1 MLTVSENFAKK
12 IISDDRAFTVKVIVD
27 SANELTGAT
36 IQSVSLDEIVNSTD
50 ALTFGCACSNK
61 ITINLINPPTNINY
75 DNTYIEPYVGIKIT
89 DIPLVYESVPLG
101 KFYTTEVETTND
113 YKNLKITAYDGFCKM
128 TGKYI
133 KSSSIVGTVKIQDIY
148 DDIKVQLANKCGVVL
163 KDMVCPDF
171 DIEWK
176 DADITYTQAVGYLA
190 GCLGG
195 FARFD
200 REGLLEIVWYTNTEV
215 EINRNLQYM
224 NGFQKTTDK
233 PLTITSLVT
242 GTQDNAISK
251 GDGVSGTEVNFENPF
266 ISSEMAD
273 VLWEKVNNITYTPCK
288 VKWRGNPAVQAGDIV
303 SVIDKNGTAHT
314 VFVMSQQIVIG
325 GGLNSTIES
334 KGKSET
340 TNNFSNNFSTA
351 SQKIERV
358 YTTMEQSVV
367 NATNSIT
374 GANGGYVVI
383 NDADGD
389 GKPDEILILNS
400 VSLEN
405 ATKCWRWN
413 QNGLGFCHNPLGNA
427 YQGPYSLAIDTEQDG
442 IVANFITAGF
452 LNANRI
458 AVESFDTNNPSLL
471 TDYIHFGDGTI
482 TFGSDEDALTLN
494 LARDKIE
501 FQNGGVMK
509 TKITSNSFEIDNMT
523 DGVFRIQTFGFI
535 PRKSGNISFTLV
547 K

>member
-1 MLTVSENFAKK
+1 MLTVSDNFAKK
-12 IISDDRAFTVKVIVD
+12 IISDDRTFTVKVVVD
-27 SANELTGAT
+27 SSYELTGAT
-36 IQSVSLDEIVNSTD
+36 IQSATLDEIVNSTD
-50 ALTFGCACSNK
+50 TLTCGCACSNK
-61 ITINLINPPTNINY
+61 VTINFINPPTNINY
-75 DNTYIEPYVGIKIT
+75 DNAYIEPYVGIKIS
-89 DIPLVYESVPLG
+89 DIPLIYESVPLG
-101 KFYTTEVETTND
+101 KFYVTEVETAND

-128 TGKYI
+128 TGKYV
-133 KSSSIVGTVKIQDIY
+133 KDPSIVGTTKIQAVY
-148 DDIKVQLANKCGVVL
+148 DDIKAQLASKCGVVL
-163 KDMVCPDF
+163 KAMVCPDF
-171 DIEWK
+171 DVNWF
-176 DADITYTQAVGYLA
+176 DLDMTYTQAVGHLA

-200 REGLLEIVWYTNTEV
+200 REGLLEIAWYANTTV
-215 EINRNLQYM
+215 DIPRNQQYM

-233 PLTITSLVT
+233 PLTVTSIVT
-242 GTQDNAISK
+242 GTQENTISK
-251 GDGVSGTEVNFENPF
+251 GNGVNGTEINFENPF
-266 ISSEMAD
+266 ITSEMVD
-273 VLWEKVNNITYTPCK
+273 VLWAKVNNTTYTPCK

-303 SVIDKNGTAHT
+303 SAIDKNGTAHT
-314 VFVMSQQIVIG
+314 VFVMSQQLVIG

-340 TNNFSNNFSTA
+340 TNNFSNSFSTA

-400 VSLEN
+400 VSLQK

-413 QNGLGFCHNPLGNA
+413 QNGLGFSYNALGNA
-427 YQGPYSLAIDTEQDG
+427 YQGPFRLAIDTEQDG

-452 LNANRI
+452 LNASRI
-458 AVESFDTNNPSLL
+458 AVESFDTDNPKLL
-471 TDYIHFGDGTI
+471 TDYIRFGDGTI
-482 TFGSDEDALTLN
+482 TFGSDMDALTLH
-494 LARDKIE
+494 LARNKIE
-501 FQNGGVMK
+501 LGNMGLK
-509 TKITSNSFEIDNMT
+509 TTITSNSFEIDNMT
-523 DGVFRIQTFGFI
+523 DGVFRIQRFGWI
-535 PRKSGNISFTLV
+535 PRKSGNMSFTIL

>member
-12 IISDDRAFTVKVIVD
+12 IISDDRAFTVKVVVD
-27 SANELTGAT
+27 SAYELTGAT

-50 ALTFGCACSNK
+50 TLTMGCACSNK
-61 ITINLINPPTNINY
+61 VTINFINPPTNINY
-75 DNTYIEPYVGIKIT
+75 DNTYIEPYVGVKIS
-89 DIPLVYESVPLG
+89 DIPLVYESVSLG
-101 KFYTTEVETTND
+101 KFYATEVETTND

-133 KSSSIVGTVKIQDIY
+133 KSATIVGTVKIQAIY
-148 DDIKVQLANKCGVVL
+148 DDIKTQLASKCGVVL
-163 KDMVCPDF
+163 KDVDCPDV

-176 DADITYTQAVGYLA
+176 DLDMTFTQAVGYLA

-200 REGLLEIVWYTNTEV
+200 REGLLEIVWYSHTEI
-215 EINRNLQYM
+215 EIPRTQQYM
-224 NGFQKTTDK
+224 NGFQKTTDN
-233 PLTITSLVT
+233 PLTVTSLVT
-242 GTQDNAISK
+242 GTQDNVISK
-251 GDGVSGTEVNFENPF
+251 GNGVNGTEINFENPF
-266 ISSEMAD
+266 ITSEMAD
-273 VLWEKVNNITYTPCK
+273 IVWSKVNGVTYTPCK

-303 SVIDKNGTAHT
+303 SAIDKNGTAHT

-325 GGLNSTIES
+325 GGLNSTIEC

-340 TNNFSNNFSTA
+340 TNNFSNSFSTA

-358 YTTMEQSVV
+358 YTTMDQSVV

-400 VSLEN
+400 VVLEK

-413 QNGLGFCHNPLGNA
+413 QNGLGFCNNPLGNA
-427 YQGPYSLAIDTEQDG
+427 YQGPFSLAIDTEQDG

-452 LNANRI
+452 LNASRI
-458 AVESFDTNNPSLL
+458 AVESYDTDNPKLL

-482 TFGSDEDALTLN
+482 SFGSDKDALTLN

-501 FQNGGVMK
+501 LGNTGLK
-509 TKITSNSFEIDNMT
+509 TTITSNSFEIDNMT
-523 DGVFRIQTFGFI
+523 DGMFRIQKFGFI
-535 PRKSGNISFTLV
+535 PRKSGNMSFTLL

>member
-12 IISDDRAFTVKVIVD
+12 IISDDRTFTVKVVVD
-27 SANELTGAT
+27 SAYELTGAT
-36 IQSVSLDEIVNSTD
+36 IQSVTLDEIVNSTD

-61 ITINLINPPTNINY
+61 VTINFINPPTNINY
-75 DNTYIEPYVGIKIT
+75 DNTFIEPYVGVKIS
-89 DIPLVYESVPLG
+89 DIPETYESVPLG
-101 KFYTTEVETTND
+101 KFYATEVETTND

-133 KSSSIVGTVKIQDIY
+133 KSSSIVGTAKIQAIY
-148 DDIKVQLANKCGVVL
+148 DDIQAQLASKCGVVL
-163 KDMVCPDF
+163 KDMICPDL
-171 DIEWK
+171 DITWK
-176 DADITYTQAVGYLA
+176 DLDMTYTQAIGYLA

-200 REGLLEIVWYTNTEV
+200 REGLLEIVWYSNTVV

-233 PLTITSLVT
+233 PLTITSIVT
-242 GTQDNAISK
+242 GTQENTISK
-251 GDGVSGTEVNFENPF
+251 GEGVNGAEINFENPF
-266 ISSEMAD
+266 ITSEMAD
-273 VLWEKVNNITYTPCK
+273 ALWEKVNTLTYTPCK

-303 SVIDKNGTAHT
+303 SVVDKNNTAHT
-314 VFVMSQQIVIG
+314 VLVMSQQLVIG
-325 GGLNSTIES
+325 GGLNCTIES

-340 TNNFSNNFSTA
+340 TNNFSNSFSTA

-358 YTTMEQSVV
+358 YTTMEQAVV

-383 NDADGD
+383 NDSDGD
-389 GKPDEILILNS
+389 GLPDEILILNS
-400 VSLEN
+400 PVLEK

-413 QNGLGFCHNPLGNA
+413 QNGLGFANQPLGNA
-427 YQGPYSLAIDTEQDG
+427 YQGPFSLAIDTEKEG
-442 IVANFITAGF
+442 IVANSITTGF
-452 LNANRI
+452 MAATRL
-458 AVESFDTNNPSLL
+458 AVESFDADNPKVL
-471 TDYIHFGDGTI
+471 TDYIHFGEGTI
-482 TFGSDEDALTLN
+482 TFGSDEDALTLY

-501 FQNGGVMK
+501 LGNKGLE

-523 DGVFRIQTFGFI
+523 DGVFRIQTFGWV
-535 PRKSGNISFTLV
+535 PRKSGNMSFTLL

>member
-1 MLTVSENFAKK
+1 MLTVSEDFAKK
-12 IISDDRAFTVKVIVD
+12 IISDDRTFTVKVVVD
-27 SANELTGAT
+27 SAYELTGAT
-36 IQSVSLDEIVNSTD
+36 IQSVTLDEIVNSTD
-50 ALTFGCACSNK
+50 TLTMGCACSNK
-61 ITINLINPPTNINY
+61 VTINLINPPTNINY
-75 DNTYIEPYVGIKIT
+75 DNTFIEPYVGIKIS
-89 DIPLVYESVPLG
+89 DIPLVYESVSLG
-101 KFYTTEVETTND
+101 KFYATEVETAND

-133 KSSSIVGTVKIQDIY
+133 KNSSIVGIVKIQTIYNDIRA
-148 DDIKVQLANKCGVVL
+148 QLASKCGVVL
-163 KDMVCPDF
+163 KSMTCPDL

-176 DADITYTQAVGYLA
+176 DLDMTFTQAVGYLA

-200 REGLLEIVWYTNTEV
+200 REGLLEIVWYTDTEV
-215 EINRNLQYM
+215 EIGRSQQYM

-242 GTQDNAISK
+242 GTQENAISK
-251 GDGVSGTEVNFENPF
+251 GYGVSGTEINFENPF
-266 ISSEMAD
+266 ITSAMAD
-273 VLWEKVNNITYTPCK
+273 LVWSQVNGITYTPCK

-303 SVIDKNGTAHT
+303 LTIDKNNTAHT

-325 GGLNSTIES
+325 GGLNSTIEC

-340 TNNFSNNFSTA
+340 TNNFSNSFSTA

-400 VSLEN
+400 VDLEN

-413 QNGLGFCHNPLGNA
+413 QNGLGFSNQPLGNA
-427 YQGPYSLAIDTEQDG
+427 YQGPFSLAIDTEQDG

-452 LNANRI
+452 LNASRI
-458 AVESFDTNNPSLL
+458 AVESFDTNNPKLL

-482 TFGSDEDALTLN
+482 SFGSDKDALTLK
-494 LARDKIE
+494 LARNEIVLG
-501 FQNGGVMK
+501 NTGLK
-509 TKITSNSFEIDNMT
+509 TTITSNSFEIDNMT
-523 DGVFRIQTFGFI
+523 DGVFRLQTFGWI
-535 PRKSGNISFTLV
+535 PRKSGNMSFTLL

>member
-1 MLTVSENFAKK
+1 MLTVSENFANK
-12 IISDDRAFTVKVIVD
+12 IASDDRTFTVKVVVD
-27 SANELTGAT
+27 SSYELTGAT
-36 IQSVSLDEIVNSTD
+36 IQSVTLDEIVNSTD
-50 ALTFGCACSNK
+50 TLTFGCACSNK
-61 ITINLINPPTNINY
+61 VTINFINPPTNINY
-75 DNTYIEPYVGIKIT
+75 DNTYIEPYVGIKIS
-89 DIPLVYESVPLG
+89 DVPLVYESVPLG
-101 KFYTTEVETTND
+101 KFYATDVETAND

-133 KSSSIVGTVKIQDIY
+133 KSSAIVGTTKIQAIY
-148 DDIKVQLANKCGVVL
+148 NDIKEQLASKCGVVL

-176 DADITYTQAVGYLA
+176 DLDMTFTQAVGYLA

-200 REGLLEIVWYTNTEV
+200 RDGLLEIVWYANTGV
-215 EINRNLQYM
+215 EIKRNLQYM

-233 PLTITSLVT
+233 PLTITSIVT
-242 GTQDNAISK
+242 GTQDNTISK
-251 GDGVSGTEVNFENPF
+251 GGGVSGTEINFENPF
-266 ISSEMAD
+266 ITPEMAD
-273 VLWEKVNNITYTPCK
+273 ALWGKVNNTTYTPCK
-288 VKWRGNPAVQAGDIV
+288 VKWRGNPAVQAGDV
-303 SVIDKNGTAHT
+303 VTAIDKNGTAHS
-314 VFVMSQQIVIG
+314 VMVMSQQIVVG
-325 GGLNSTIES
+325 GGLNSTIEC

-340 TNNFSNNFSTA
+340 TNNFSNSFSTA

-358 YTTMEQSVV
+358 YTTMEQTVV

-374 GANGGYVVI
+374 GANGGYVVL
-383 NDADGD
+383 NDSDGD

-400 VSLEN
+400 ANLAK

-413 QNGLGFCHNPLGNA
+413 QNGLGFSSNALGNA
-427 YQGPYSLAIDTEQDG
+427 YQGPYKLAIDTEQEG

-458 AVESFDTNNPSLL
+458 AVESYDTDNPKLL
-471 TDYIHFGDGTI
+471 TDYIRFGDGTI
-482 TFGSDEDALTLN
+482 TFGSDEDALTLY

-501 FQNGGVMK
+501 LGNTGLK
-509 TKITSNSFEIDNMT
+509 TTITSNSFEIDNMT
-523 DGVFRIQTFGFI
+523 DGVFRIQTFGWI
-535 PRKSGNISFTLV
+535 PRKSGNMSFTII

>member
-12 IISDDRAFTVKVIVD
+12 IISDDRAFTVKVVVD
-27 SANELTGAT
+27 SSYELTGAT

-50 ALTFGCACSNK
+50 TLTFGCACSNK
-61 ITINLINPPTNINY
+61 VAINLINPPTNINY
-75 DNTYIEPYVGIKIT
+75 DNTYIEPYVGIKVS
-89 DIPLVYESVPLG
+89 DIPLVYESIPLG
-101 KFYTTEVETTND
+101 KFYATEVETAND
-113 YKNLKITAYDGFCKM
+113 YKNLRITAYDGFCKM
-128 TGKYI
+128 TDKYT
-133 KSSSIVGTVKIQDIY
+133 KSSAIVGITKIQAIY
-148 DDIKVQLANKCGVVL
+148 DDIRTQLASKCGVVL
-163 KDMVCPDF
+163 KPMVCPDL

-176 DADITYTQAVGYLA
+176 DLDMTFTQAVGYLA

-200 REGLLEIVWYTNTEV
+200 RDGLLEIVWYTNTSV
-215 EINRNLQYM
+215 EIKRNLQYM

-233 PLTITSLVT
+233 PLTITSIVT
-242 GTQDNAISK
+242 GTQDDTISR
-251 GDGVSGTEVNFENPF
+251 GGGVNGTEINFENPF
-266 ISSEMAD
+266 MTSAMAD
-273 VLWEKVNNITYTPCK
+273 ALWAKVNNVTYTPCK

-303 SVIDKNGTAHT
+303 SVIDKNGAAHT
-314 VFVMSQQIVIG
+314 VFVMSQQIVVG
-325 GGLNSTIES
+325 GGLNSTIEC

-340 TNNFSNNFSTA
+340 TNNFSNSFSTA

-358 YTTMEQSVV
+358 YTKMEQAVG
-367 NATNSIT
+367 NATSSIT

-383 NDADGD
+383 NDSDGD

-400 VSLEN
+400 SVLEK

-413 QNGLGFCHNPLGNA
+413 QNGLGFAKNELGNA
-427 YQGPYSLAIDTEQDG
+427 YQGPFSLAIDTEHEG

-458 AVESFDTNNPSLL
+458 AVESFDTDNPALL
-471 TDYIHFGDGTI
+471 TDYIRFGDGTI
-482 TFGSDEDALTLN
+482 TFGSDEDALTLH

-501 FQNGGVMK
+501 LGNTGLK
-509 TKITSNSFEIDNMT
+509 TTITSNSFEIDNMT
-523 DGVFRIQTFGFI
+523 DGVFRIQKFGWI
-535 PRKSGNISFTLV
+535 PRKSGNMSFTLL

>member
-1 MLTVSENFAKK
+1 MLTVSDNFSKK
-12 IISDDRAFTVKVIVD
+12 IASDDRTFTVKVVVD
-27 SANELTGAT
+27 SSYELTGAT
-36 IQSVSLDEIVNSTD
+36 IQSVSLDEIVNSSD

-61 ITINLINPPTNINY
+61 VTINLINPPTNINY
-75 DNTYIEPYVGIKIT
+75 DNTYIEPYVGIKVS
-89 DIPLVYESVPLG
+89 DIPLAYESVPLG
-101 KFYTTEVETTND
+101 KFYATEVETTND

-133 KSSSIVGTVKIQDIY
+133 KGAEIVGTVKIQAIY
-148 DDIKVQLANKCGVVL
+148 DDIKEQLASKCGVVL
-163 KDMVCPDF
+163 KDMTCPDL
-171 DIEWK
+171 DITWQ
-176 DADITYTQAVGYLA
+176 DIDMTYTQAMGYLA

-200 REGLLEIVWYTNTEV
+200 RDGLLEIVWYTNTNV

-233 PLTITSLVT
+233 PLTVTSIVT
-242 GTQDNAISK
+242 GTQENAISR
-251 GDGVSGTEVNFENPF
+251 GGGVNGTEINFENPF
-266 ISSEMAD
+266 ITDAMAD
-273 VLWEKVNNITYTPCK
+273 ILWSKVNNLTYTPCK
-288 VKWRGNPAVQAGDIV
+288 VKWRGNPAVQAGDV
-303 SVIDKNGTAHT
+303 VMVIDKNNTAHT
-314 VFVMSQQIVIG
+314 VFVMSQQLVIG
-325 GGLNSTIES
+325 GGLNSTIEC

-340 TNNFSNNFSTA
+340 TNNFSNGFSTA

-358 YTTMEQSVV
+358 YTKIDQAVI

-383 NDADGD
+383 NDSDGD

-400 VSLEN
+400 SVLEK

-413 QNGLGFCHNPLGNA
+413 QNGLGFCKNPLGNA
-427 YQGPYSLAIDTEQDG
+427 YQGPFSLAIDTEQDG

-452 LNANRI
+452 INANRI
-458 AVESFDTNNPSLL
+458 AVESYDSDNPKVL
-471 TDYIHFGDGTI
+471 TDYIRFGDGTI
-482 TFGSDEDALTLN
+482 TFGSDEDALTLY

-501 FQNGGVMK
+501 LGNTGLK
-509 TKITSNSFEIDNMT
+509 TTITSNSFEIDNMT
-523 DGVFRIQTFGFI
+523 DGVFRIQKFGWI
-535 PRKSGNISFTLV
+535 PRKSGNMSFTLL

>member
-12 IISDDRAFTVKVIVD
+12 IISDDRAFTVKVVVD
-27 SANELTGAT
+27 SSYELTGAT

-50 ALTFGCACSNK
+50 TLTFGCACSNK
-61 ITINLINPPTNINY
+61 VTINLINPPTNINY
-75 DNTYIEPYVGIKIT
+75 DNTYIEPYVGIKVS
-89 DIPLVYESVPLG
+89 DIPLVYESIPLG
-101 KFYTTEVETTND
+101 KFYATEVATAND

-133 KSSSIVGTVKIQDIY
+133 KSSAIVGITKIQAVY
-148 DDIKVQLANKCGVVL
+148 DDVRAQLASKCGVVL
-163 KDMVCPDF
+163 KPMVCPDLY
-171 DIEWK
+171 IEWK
-176 DADITYTQAVGYLA
+176 DLDMTFTQAVGYLA

-200 REGLLEIVWYTNTEV
+200 RDGLLEIVWYTNTNV
-215 EINRNLQYM
+215 EIKRNLQYM

-233 PLTITSLVT
+233 PLTITSIVT
-242 GTQDNAISK
+242 GTQDDTISR
-251 GDGVSGTEVNFENPF
+251 GGGVSGTEINFENPF
-266 ISSEMAD
+266 MTSAMAD
-273 VLWEKVNNITYTPCK
+273 ALWAKVNNVTYTPCK

-303 SVIDKNGTAHT
+303 SVIDKNGAAHT

-325 GGLNSTIES
+325 GGLNGTIEC
-334 KGKSET
+334 KGKSEA
-340 TNNFSNNFSTA
+340 TNNFSNSFSTA

-358 YTTMEQSVV
+358 YTKMEQAVG
-367 NATNSIT
+367 NATSSIT

-383 NDADGD
+383 NDSDGD

-400 VSLEN
+400 SVLEK

-413 QNGLGFCHNPLGNA
+413 QNGLGFAKNELGNA
-427 YQGPYSLAIDTEQDG
+427 YQGPFSLTIDTAHEG

-458 AVESFDTNNPSLL
+458 AVESFDTDNPALL

-482 TFGSDEDALTLN
+482 TFGSDEDALTLH

-501 FQNGGVMK
+501 LGNTGLK
-509 TKITSNSFEIDNMT
+509 TTITSNSFEIDNMT
-523 DGVFRIQTFGFI
+523 DGVFRIQKFGWI
-535 PRKSGNISFTLV
+535 PRKSGNMSFTLL